1 MTWRSWIEILGFAV
15 YSGSLV
21 AQGELH
27 GGARIAVVLVGG
39 VGLAL
44 AAWARW
50 RSSLPTSGR

>member
-1 MTWRSWIEILGFAV
+1 MLGFAV

-39 VGLAL
+39 GGLAL